1 MAVSEYKAFLQFNN
15 LNIFTYFLYILLQL
29 LFPLNT
35 SAARYR
41 RQYYNSQP
49 LNNAQNPEVYSAFS
63 FGQNPQPSPTQQ
75 RQQVTAY
82 NEPYA
87 RKLLALSAG
96 AYSPTPPNGCERR
109 WMPDAH
115 LWSSVNQTCDALE
128 STCSSYTVV
137 SEPRCELIIVFR
149 GTKTKEQLF
158 LEGWQSLQP
167 GTDFDGIGLVNKYF
181 LKAFNTLWPS
191 VKAALVD
198 AKHSGYKVTFTGH
211 SLGGALASLASARTV
226 IEGIRRSDQ
235 IQLYTF
241 GQPRV
246 GNADFAFKHDQLV
259 PLSFRV
265 VHRMD
270 IVPHMPACDKTD
282 NWPGVRPNDDSKP
295 CDPSGKGKAYHH
307 GVEIWYPYGMKPGD
321 PFYEC
326 VGLPRNEDFTC
337 SDSLSYEVSKYKT
350 YISDHRHYFDHK
362 VPRFGKLGCD
372 PTLKAMEEAEQIET
386 NGSEKTKSGGFFS
399 NLLGKVQ
406 TLGKLIRIL

>member
-1 MAVSEYKAFLQFNN
+1 MVLSEFKVLLPFNN
-15 LNIFTYFLYILLQL
+15 PNILTYFYILLQL
-29 LFPLNT
+29 LFFPLNT

-41 RQYYNSQP
+41 RQYPQNI
-49 LNNAQNPEVYSAFS
+49 QNPEVYSTFT
-63 FGQNPQPSPTQQ
+63 FDQNAQQPSPTTQQ
-75 RQQVTAY
+75 RPQFTAY
-82 NEPYA
+82 NEAYA
-87 RKLLALSAG
+87 KRLLALAAG
-96 AYSPTPPNGCERR
+96 AYSYTPPNGCERR
-109 WMPDAH
+109 WMPDTR

-137 SEPRCELIIVFR
+137 SDQRCELIIVFR

-167 GTDFDGIGLVNKYF
+167 GVDFDGIGMVNKYF
-181 LKAFNTLWPS
+181 LRAFNTLWPS
-191 VKAALVD
+191 VKEALED
-198 AKHSGYKVTFTGH
+198 PRHAGYKVTFTGH

-226 IEGIRRSDQ
+226 KAEIRRSDQ
-235 IQLYTF
+235 VQLYTF

-246 GNADFAFKHDQLV
+246 GNADFAFAHDKLV
-259 PLSFRV
+259 PTSFRV

-295 CDPSGKGKAYHH
+295 CDRHGKGKAYHH
-307 GVEIWYPYGMKPGD
+307 KTEIWYPYGMKVGD

-326 VGLPRNEDFTC
+326 LGEPKNEDFTC
-337 SDSLSYEVSKYKT
+337 SDSLSFEVSKYKT

-372 PTLKAMEEAEQIET
+372 PAKKALEEVEKLET
-386 NGSEKTKSGGFFS
+386 NGVEATKKSSGFFS
-399 NLLGKVQ
+399 NLIGKVKS
-406 TLGKLIRIL
+406 LGKLMRIL